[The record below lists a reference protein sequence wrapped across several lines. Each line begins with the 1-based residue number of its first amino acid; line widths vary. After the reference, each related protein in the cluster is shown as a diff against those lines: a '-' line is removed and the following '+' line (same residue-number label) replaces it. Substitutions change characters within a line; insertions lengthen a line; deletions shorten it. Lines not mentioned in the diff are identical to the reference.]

1 MLVKNI
7 LEEDKITKKIN
18 LRGKEAKKEA
28 MELGKK
34 TSFLLKKG
42 VWVST
47 LFFKITFIFL
57 PIAGW

>member
-34 TSFLLKKG
+34 N
-42 VWVST
+42 
-47 LFFKITFIFL
+47 LFFT
-57 PIAGW
+57 

>member
-57 PIAGW
+57 PIAG